1 MSDNKHKIII
11 AIDGFSSCGKSTF
24 AKAIARELGY
34 IFIDTGAM
42 YRCIGLYVLRQ
53 GLDTKNEKQVLS
65 CLAQIELHTTYNPQ
79 AGQRIFLNGEDV
91 SQAIRTPE
99 SSMAASDVSAIP
111 GVRAFL
117 LGLQQEMA
125 KKQSLI
131 MDGRDIGTV
140 VIPDAELKIF
150 LTASNES
157 RAKRRHLEYIQKGQE
172 VTYEEILQ
180 DILRRDQQDS
190 SRAAAPLRKADDAVL
205 IDSTNLTFEQTV
217 DAIKKLIVQRAA
229 ALSLS
234 I

>member
-1 MSDNKHKIII
+1 MIRI
-11 AIDGFSSCGKSTF
+11 AIDGPSGAGKSTV
-24 AKAIARELGY
+24 AKRIAHDLSIIY
-34 IFIDTGAM
+34 VDTGAM

-53 GLDTKNEKQVLS
+53 GLDTKNEK
-65 CLAQIELHTTYNPQ
+65 
-79 AGQRIFLNGEDV
+79 AGASLPCADQTAHHLRPASGAAHLFKRGG
-91 SQAIRTPE
+91 RFTGHPHPE

>member
-1 MSDNKHKIII
+1 MIRI
-11 AIDGFSSCGKSTF
+11 AIDGPSGAGKSTV
-24 AKAIARELGY
+24 AKRIAHDLSIIY
-34 IFIDTGAM
+34 VDTGAM

-65 CLAQIELHTTYNPQ
+65 CLAQINLHTTYDPQ

-99 SSMAASDVSAIP
+99 GSMAASDVSAIP

-125 KKQSLI
+125 RKQSLI

-150 LTASNES
+150 LTASSES

-172 VTYEEILQ
+172 VKYEDILQ
-180 DILRRDQQDS
+180 DIIRRDQQDS

-205 IDSTNLTFEQTV
+205 IDSTDLTFEQTV
-217 DAIKKLIVQRAA
+217 NAIKKLIEQRAK

>member
-1 MSDNKHKIII
+1 MIRI
-11 AIDGFSSCGKSTF
+11 AIDGPSGAGKSTV
-24 AKAIARELGY
+24 AKRIAHDLSIIY
-34 IFIDTGAM
+34 VDTGAM

-53 GLDTKNEKQVLS
+53 GLDTKNEKHVLP
-65 CLAQIELHTTYNPQ
+65 CLAQIELHTTYDPQ

-91 SQAIRTPE
+91 SEAIRSPE
-99 SSMAASDVSAIP
+99 ASMAASDVSAIP

>member
-1 MSDNKHKIII
+1 
-11 AIDGFSSCGKSTF
+11 
-24 AKAIARELGY
+24 
-34 IFIDTGAM
+34 
-42 YRCIGLYVLRQ
+42 
-53 GLDTKNEKQVLS
+53 
-65 CLAQIELHTTYNPQ
+65 
-79 AGQRIFLNGEDV
+79 
-91 SQAIRTPE
+91 
-99 SSMAASDVSAIP
+99 MAASDVSAIP

-217 DAIKKLIVQRAA
+217 DAIKKLIVQRGRRAFPVDLIHAERKKYIVLSDRNPRRQSAVALLVQAA
-229 ALSLS
+229 DLRPGK
-234 I
+234 

>member
-1 MSDNKHKIII
+1 MIRI
-11 AIDGFSSCGKSTF
+11 AIDGPSGAGKSTV
-24 AKAIARELGY
+24 AKRIAHDLSIIY
-34 IFIDTGAM
+34 VDTGAM

-65 CLAQIELHTTYNPQ
+65 CLAQIKLHTTYDPQ

-99 SSMAASDVSAIP
+99 GSMAASDVSAIP

-125 KKQSLI
+125 RKQSLI

-150 LTASNES
+150 LTASSES

-172 VTYEEILQ
+172 VKYEDILQ
-180 DILRRDQQDS
+180 DIIRRDQQDS

-205 IDSTNLTFEQTV
+205 IDSTDLTFEQTV
-217 DAIKKLIVQRAA
+217 NAIKKLIEQRAK

>member
-1 MSDNKHKIII
+1 MSCGRDWTPKMKSRCFP
-11 AIDGFSSCGKSTF
+11 ALRRSSCTP
-24 AKAIARELGY
+24 
-34 IFIDTGAM
+34 
-42 YRCIGLYVLRQ
+42 
-53 GLDTKNEKQVLS
+53 
-65 CLAQIELHTTYNPQ
+65 TYDPQ

-91 SQAIRTPE
+91 SEAIRSPE
-99 SSMAASDVSAIP
+99 ASMAASDVSAIP

-190 SRAAAPLRKADDAVL
+190 SRAAAPLRKANDAVL

>member
-1 MSDNKHKIII
+1 MQNFVKRT
-11 AIDGFSSCGKSTF
+11 AAG
-24 AKAIARELGY
+24 
-34 IFIDTGAM
+34 
-42 YRCIGLYVLRQ
+42 VL
-53 GLDTKNEKQVLS
+53 
-65 CLAQIELHTTYNPQ
+65 A
-79 AGQRIFLNGEDV
+79 
-91 SQAIRTPE
+91 
-99 SSMAASDVSAIP
+99 
-111 GVRAFL
+111 
-117 LGLQQEMA
+117 LGL
-125 KKQSLI
+125 SLSAAAVPAWAAGTNQ
-131 MDGRDIGTV
+131 DGEGTLSTAFTFTYRNDPTYTV